1 MSYCSLNSLLRKIL
15 RVIEEKQVELN
26 RMDANI
32 GDGDHGRTMV
42 NAFRNVL
49 EQTRDFKYE
58 DVAEGLIKI
67 GRILA
72 FSTGAAAGPLFGSA
86 FMEAGK
92 KVKGKEKLD
101 LENWADALRGAVEGV
116 MKRGKADVGD
126 KTMLDT
132 LHPAA
137 EALVNS
143 VQEGD
148 SLEQGLTKALEMAKE
163 GMESTKD
170 LISKRGRSSRLGE
183 RTKGHIDPGAVSSYY
198 ILEVIIKNCL
208 ENEGMK
214 FEE

>member
-1 MSYCSLNSLLRKIL
+1 MNYCDLNSILRKIL
-15 RVIEEKQVELN
+15 RVLEEKQVELN

-32 GDGDHGRTMV
+32 GDGDHGRTIV

-49 EQTRDFKYE
+49 KQTQDFKYE
-58 DVAEGLIKI
+58 NAAEGLIKI

-92 KVKGKEKLD
+92 KVKGKEKLI
-101 LENWADALRGAVEGV
+101 LENWADALKGAAEGV
-116 MKRGKADVGD
+116 IKRGKANIGD

-148 SLEQGLTKALEMAKE
+148 SLEQGLTKALEMAKK

-183 RTKGHIDPGAVSSYY
+183 RTKGHIDPGAASSYY

-208 ENEGMK
+208 EKG
-214 FEE
+214 